1 MDQGLDSFSAKVGR
15 WRMEEVLVDIS
26 EHARRGLKV
35 MVGSLERGLLATVL
49 GSSMAGEDSRYVK
62 DDGGF
67 FKSKRILRGGFMG
80 EGIEPNRDKVSTI

>member
-1 MDQGLDSFSAKVGR
+1 
-15 WRMEEVLVDIS
+15 
-26 EHARRGLKV
+26 

-49 GSSMAGEDSRYVK
+49 GGSMTGEDSRYVE

-67 FKSKRILRGGFMG
+67 LKSKRILRGGFMG

>member
-49 GSSMAGEDSRYVK
+49 GSSMAGEDSRYVE